1 MHLCII
7 LSAILVPCSPSLSS
21 KENENDRMAL
31 MALRDEFIGSIIP
44 SDGSPLNSWN
54 ASLHFCQWQGVTCGK
69 RHRRVTVLD
78 LVEQKLDGVL
88 STSIG
93 NLTFLRE
100 LYLTKNALHG
110 EIPKEIGK
118 LGRLQYLR
126 LGGNSFEGR
135 IPPELSNCSNLLQVQ
150 FSRNKITGI
159 VSSQFASL
167 LKLTLFSAYKTNLMG
182 EMPCFFRNIS
192 SLRSLHLAYNHF
204 HGEIRDCLRGL
215 TKLTLLSL
223 SSNDFSGTISP
234 LYNVSSSFEILE
246 IANNSF
252 TGTLAQDMD
261 IAFPK
266 LTYLTLAGN
275 SFTGT
280 IPSSLANIS
289 RLTLIQLQGN
299 YLSGRVPDNL
309 GKLENLRILNLDT
322 NNLGSEKSNDLN
334 FIDSLTNCTKLEILS
349 FNTNRFTGSLPDSIA
364 NFTSKLNWL
373 VMYENHIKGSIPE
386 GIGELSGL
394 AVADFSSNFLTG
406 TIPKSIGKLT
416 NLSILNLYVNKLQGE
431 IPSSIYNLTRLYVL
445 DLSTNSLDGII
456 PTALGNCT
464 SMQQLNISRNQL
476 SGNLPDDLFTQFQG
490 IWSCDL
496 SYNSFHGIFSS
507 EFGKLL
513 QLSFLDVSHN
523 NISGEIPAQLG
534 DLSGLESLIMA
545 RNFFQG
551 SIPASLGRLR
561 GLKRLD
567 LSNNNLSGVI
577 PKNLVEIRGLRF
589 LNLAYNHLQ
598 GEVPLFHNVTQFSFV
613 GNNELCGGI
622 PETQLLP
629 CLRPGRG
636 KTISRNVVIAITLSV
651 IAALSLFGILFIFLC
666 RHRKYKKD
674 DMNAINERYQ
684 RVTYAELFKATQ
696 GFTESN
702 LIGSGNFGDVYRG
715 IFDGNERKLIA
726 VKVLNLSKHGATKSF
741 KTECKVLRRIRHRN
755 LLRIITSCSSL
766 DHKGND
772 FKALVFDFMSNGS
785 LDNWLYFI
793 FNDGEQRE
801 TRNFLTLARRLEIAI
816 DVGCALD
823 YLHNCCETPIV
834 HCDLKPS
841 NILLDEDMVAH
852 VGDFGLAKMFQLV
865 TENLGG
871 GESLSTAIKGS
882 IGYVAPEYGM
892 GAAIS
897 PQGDIYSYGITLLE
911 LITGKRPTDDMFNN
925 EMSLRNFC
933 ERALPDHVQEIVDEC
948 LVYELREA
956 TATQRNPEE
965 FKNQWYTFLT
975 SFVEVGL
982 SCSMDSSRDRMD
994 IQSAI
999 KCLKKIKEKYD
1010 MVC

>member
-1 MHLCII
+1 
-7 LSAILVPCSPSLSS
+7 
-21 KENENDRMAL
+21 MAL
-31 MALRDEFIGSIIP
+31 MALRDEFIGSSIP

-69 RHRRVTVLD
+69 RHRRVTVLG

-100 LYLTKNALHG
+100 LYLTNNTLHG

-118 LGRLQYLR
+118 LGRLQYLH
-126 LGGNSFEGR
+126 LDGNSFEGG
-135 IPPELSNCSNLLQVQ
+135 IPTELSNCSDLRKVDL
-150 FSRNKITGI
+150 SRNSISRRVPLELG
-159 VSSQFASL
+159 SL
-167 LKLTLFSAYKTNLMG
+167 LKLTLFSAYKNNLMG

-192 SLRSLHLAYNHF
+192 SLSTLYLAYNHF
-204 HGEIRDCLRGL
+204 RGEIRDCLHGL
-215 TKLTLLSL
+215 TKLTDLSL
-223 SSNDFSGTISP
+223 SSNYFSGTITP
-234 LYNVSSSFEILE
+234 LYNVSSSFELLN

-252 TGTLAQDMD
+252 TGTLAQNMD

-266 LTYLTLAGN
+266 VFFLSLWGN

-289 RLTLIQLQGN
+289 RLTSIQLHDN
-299 YLSGRVPDNL
+299 NLSGRVPDNL
-309 GKLENLRILNLDT
+309 GKLENLRTLNLAT

-334 FIDSLTNCTKLEILS
+334 FIDSLTNCTKLEKLG
-349 FNTNRFTGSLPDSIA
+349 FYTNRFTGSLPDSVA
-364 NFTSKLNWL
+364 NFTSKLKL
-373 VMYENHIKGSIPE
+373 LIMHGNHIKGSIPE

-394 AVADFSSNFLTG
+394 AVADFSSNLLTG

-416 NLSILNLYVNKLQGE
+416 NLSILHLSVNKLQGE
-431 IPSSIYNLTRLYVL
+431 IPSSIGNLTRLYDL

-456 PTALGNCT
+456 PTTLGNCR
-464 SMQQLNISRNQL
+464 SMQLLNISRNQL

-507 EFGKLL
+507 EFGKLI

-523 NISGEIPAQLG
+523 KISGEIPAQLG
-534 DLSGLESLIMA
+534 DLSGLEYLSMA
-545 RNFFQG
+545 QNFFKG

-561 GLKRLD
+561 GLKWLD

-577 PKNLVEIRGLRF
+577 PKNLVEIRDLRF
-589 LNLAYNHLQ
+589 LNLSYNHLQ
-598 GEVPLFHNVTQFSFV
+598 GEVPLFHNVTQFSVV
-613 GNNELCGGI
+613 GNNELCGGK

-629 CLRPGRG
+629 CLRQGRG

-651 IAALSLFGILFIFLC
+651 TASLSLFGILFIFLC

-702 LIGSGNFGDVYRG
+702 LIGTGNFGDVYLG
-715 IFDGNERKLIA
+715 IFDGNDRKLLA

-772 FKALVFDFMSNGS
+772 FKALVFDFLSNGS
-785 LDNWLYFI
+785 LDNWLYF
-793 FNDGEQRE
+793 NDGEQRE
-801 TRNFLTLARRLEIAI
+801 TRKVLTLAKRLEIAI

-882 IGYVAPEYGM
+882 IGYVAPEYGL

-911 LITGKRPTDDMFNN
+911 LITGKRPTNDMFNN
-925 EMSLRNFC
+925 EMSLRTFC
-933 ERALPDHVQEIVDEC
+933 ERALPDHVHEIVDEC

-965 FKNQWYTFLT
+965 FKNQWYTLLK
-975 SFVEVGL
+975 SLVEVGL
-982 SCSMDSSRDRMD
+982 SCSMDFSRDRMD

>member
-1 MHLCII
+1 
-7 LSAILVPCSPSLSS
+7 
-21 KENENDRMAL
+21 MAL

-54 ASLHFCQWQGVTCGK
+54 ASLHFCQWQGVICGK

-100 LYLTKNALHG
+100 LYLTDNALHG
-110 EIPKEIGK
+110 KIPKEIGK
-118 LGRLQYLR
+118 LGRLQYLD
-126 LGGNSFEGR
+126 LIGNSFEGG
-135 IPPELSNCSNLLQVQ
+135 IPTELSNCSNLLQVQ
-150 FSRNKITGI
+150 FSRNKITGR
-159 VSSQFASL
+159 VPTQFASL
-167 LKLTLFSAYKTNLMG
+167 LKLTMFHAYKNNLMG
-182 EMPCFFRNIS
+182 EMPCVFRNIS
-192 SLRSLHLAYNHF
+192 SLRSLHLGFNHF
-204 HGEIRDCLRGL
+204 HGEIRDCLQGL
-215 TKLTLLSL
+215 TKLTILSL
-223 SSNDFSGTISP
+223 SLNDFSGTISP
-234 LYNVSSSFEILE
+234 LYNVSSSFEILD
-246 IANNSF
+246 IAGNSF
-252 TGTLAQDMD
+252 TGTLPQDMD

-266 LTYLTLAGN
+266 LTFLSLENN
-275 SFTGT
+275 SFIGT

-289 RLTLIQLQGN
+289 SLTLIQLGDN

-309 GKLENLRILNLDT
+309 GKLENLTILHLGT

-334 FIDSLTNCTKLEILS
+334 FIDSLTNCTKLEELS
-349 FNTNRFTGSLPDSIA
+349 FHWNRFTGSLPDSVA
-364 NFTSKLNWL
+364 NFTSKLSRL
-373 VMYENHIKGSIPE
+373 DMYGNHIKGSIPE
-386 GIGELSGL
+386 GFGELSGL
-394 AVADFSSNFLTG
+394 TVVSLSRNLLTG
-406 TIPKSIGKLT
+406 NIPKSIGKLT
-416 NLSILNLYVNKLQGE
+416 NLSKLYLSVNKLQGE
-431 IPSSIYNLTRLYVL
+431 IPSSIGNLTRLYDL

-456 PTALGNCT
+456 PITLGNCT

-507 EFGKLL
+507 EFGKLI

-523 NISGEIPAQLG
+523 KISGEIPAQLD
-534 DLSGLESLIMA
+534 DLSGMEYLSMA
-545 RNFFQG
+545 QNFFKG
-551 SIPASLGRLR
+551 SIPASLCRLR
-561 GLKRLD
+561 GLKWLD

-577 PKNLVEIRGLRF
+577 PKNLIEIRGLQF

-598 GEVPLFHNVTQFSFV
+598 GEVPLFHNVTQFLVV
-613 GNNELCGGI
+613 GNNELCGGK
-622 PETQLLP
+622 PETQLMP
-629 CLRPGRG
+629 CLPPGRG
-636 KTISRNVVIAITLSV
+636 KTISKNVVIAITLSV
-651 IAALSLFGILFIFLC
+651 TASLSLFGIFFIFLC

-702 LIGSGNFGDVYRG
+702 LIGTGNFGDVYLG
-715 IFDGNERKLIA
+715 IFDGNERELIA

-785 LDNWLYFI
+785 LDNWLYF
-793 FNDGEQRE
+793 NDGEQRE
-801 TRNFLTLARRLEIAI
+801 TRKVLTLAKRLEIAI

-852 VGDFGLAKMFQLV
+852 VSDFGLAKMFQLV

-871 GESLSTAIKGS
+871 GESLSTSIKGS

-897 PQGDIYSYGITLLE
+897 PQGDIYSYGITQLE

-933 ERALPDHVQEIVDEC
+933 ERALPDHVHEIVDEC
-948 LVYELREA
+948 LVNALLEA

-965 FKNQWYTFLT
+965 FKNQWFTFVT

-982 SCSMDSSRDRMD
+982 SCSMDSSRDRID

-1010 MVC
+1010 MVCYEV

>member
-31 MALRDEFIGSIIP
+31 MSLRDEFIGSSSIP

-54 ASLHFCQWQGVTCGK
+54 ASLHFCQWQGVICGK

-78 LVEQKLDGVL
+78 LVEQNLDGVL

-100 LYLTKNALHG
+100 LYLTNNSLRG

-118 LGRLQYLR
+118 LGRLQYL
-126 LGGNSFEGR
+126 LLSGNSFEGR
-135 IPPELSNCSNLLQVQ
+135 IPPELGNCSDLHKVYL
-150 FSRNKITGI
+150 SRNSISGR
-159 VSSQFASL
+159 VPLELGSL
-167 LKLTLFSAYKTNLMG
+167 LKLTSFHVMRNNLMG
-182 EMPCFFRNIS
+182 EMPCVFRNIS

-204 HGEIRDCLRGL
+204 RGEIRDCLQGL
-215 TKLTLLSL
+215 TNLTNLSL
-223 SSNDFSGTISP
+223 FLNDFSGTISP
-234 LYNVSSSFEILE
+234 LYNVSSSFEILD

-252 TGTLAQDMD
+252 TGTLTQDMD

-266 LTYLTLAGN
+266 LTFLNFWGN

-289 RLTLIQLQGN
+289 RLTSIQLDDN
-299 YLSGRVPDNL
+299 NLSGRVPDNL
-309 GKLENLRILNLDT
+309 GKLENLTILHLGP

-334 FIDSLTNCTKLEILS
+334 FIDSLTNCTKLEKLG
-349 FNTNRFTGSLPDSIA
+349 FETNRFTGSLPDSVA
-364 NFTSKLNWL
+364 NFTSKFKCLT
-373 VMYENHIKGSIPE
+373 MYGNHIKGSIPE
-386 GIGELSGL
+386 GFGELSGL
-394 AVADFSSNFLTG
+394 TVADFSNNLLTG

-416 NLSILNLYVNKLQGE
+416 NLSVLYLDRNKLHGG
-431 IPSSIYNLTRLYVL
+431 IPSSIGNLTRLY
-445 DLSTNSLDGII
+445 DLALSKNSLDGII
-456 PTALGNCT
+456 PTTLGNCT
-464 SMQQLNISRNQL
+464 SMQRLNISRNEL

-507 EFGKLL
+507 EFGKLI

-523 NISGEIPAQLG
+523 KISGEIPAQLG
-534 DLSGLESLIMA
+534 DLSGLEYLSMA
-545 RNFFQG
+545 KNFFKG
-551 SIPASLGRLR
+551 SIPASLSRLR
-561 GLKRLD
+561 GLQWLD
-567 LSNNNLSGVI
+567 LSNNSLSGVI
-577 PKNLVEIRGLRF
+577 PKNLVEIRDLQF
-589 LNLAYNHLQ
+589 LNLSYNHLQ
-598 GEVPLFHNVTQFSFV
+598 GEVPLFNNVTQFSVV

-629 CLRPGRG
+629 CLRLGRG

-651 IAALSLFGILFIFLC
+651 TAALSLFGILFIFLC

-702 LIGSGNFGDVYRG
+702 LIGTGNFGDVYRG

-785 LDNWLYFI
+785 LDNWLYF
-793 FNDGEQRE
+793 NDGEQRE
-801 TRNFLTLARRLEIAI
+801 TRQVLTLAKRLEIAI

-852 VGDFGLAKMFQLV
+852 VGDFGLAKMFELV
-865 TENLGG
+865 IENLGG

-925 EMSLRNFC
+925 EISLRNFC
-933 ERALPDHVQEIVDEC
+933 ERALPDHVHEIVDEC

-965 FKNQWYTFLT
+965 FETQWYTFLT
-975 SFVEVGL
+975 SLVEVGL

-994 IQSAI
+994 IQSVI

-1010 MVC
+1010 MMC

>member
-7 LSAILVPCSPSLSS
+7 LSAILVSCSPSLSS
-21 KENENDRMAL
+21 NDRMAL
-31 MALRDEFIGSIIP
+31 MAFRDEFIGSIIP

-78 LVEQKLDGVL
+78 LVKQKLDGVL
-88 STSIG
+88 TTSIG

-100 LYLTKNALHG
+100 LYLTNNTLHG

-118 LGRLQYLR
+118 LGRLQYLY
-126 LGGNSFEGR
+126 LDGNSFEGG
-135 IPPELSNCSNLLQVQ
+135 IPTELSNCSNLLQVS
-150 FSRNKITGI
+150 FSDNKITGI
-159 VSSQFASL
+159 VPSQFASL
-167 LKLTLFSAYKTNLMG
+167 LKLTLFDAYQNNLMG

-192 SLRSLHLAYNHF
+192 SLRSLYLAFNHF
-204 HGEIRDCLRGL
+204 HGEIRDCLQGL
-215 TKLTLLSL
+215 TKLTDLSL
-223 SSNDFSGTISP
+223 FSNDFSGTISP
-234 LYNVSSSFEILE
+234 LYNVSSSFERLDIGE
-246 IANNSF
+246 NSF

-266 LTYLTLAGN
+266 LTFLSLWGN
-275 SFTGT
+275 NFTGT

-289 RLTLIQLQGN
+289 RLAVIQLNDN
-299 YLSGRVPDNL
+299 YLSERVPDNL
-309 GKLENLRILNLDT
+309 GKLENLRFLLLGT

-334 FIDSLTNCTKLEILS
+334 FIDSLTNCTKLEKLS
-349 FNTNRFTGSLPDSIA
+349 FDRNRFTGSLPDSVA
-364 NFTSKLNWL
+364 NFTSKLNWF
-373 VMYENHIKGSIPE
+373 VMLGNHIKGSIPE

-394 AVADFSSNFLTG
+394 ATVSLSRNLLTG

-416 NLSILNLYVNKLQGE
+416 NLSILHLSMNKLQGE
-431 IPSSIYNLTRLYVL
+431 IPSSIGNLTRLYDL
-445 DLSTNSLDGII
+445 DLSTNSFDGII
-456 PTALGNCT
+456 PTTLGNCR
-464 SMQQLNISRNQL
+464 SMQLLNISRNQL
-476 SGNLPDDLFTQFQG
+476 SGNLPDDLFTHFQG
-490 IWSCDL
+490 IGSCDL

-507 EFGKLL
+507 EFGKLI

-523 NISGEIPAQLG
+523 KISGEIPAQLG

-545 RNFFQG
+545 QNFFKG

-561 GLKRLD
+561 VLKWLD
-567 LSNNNLSGVI
+567 LSNNSLSGVI
-577 PKNLVEIRGLRF
+577 PKNLVEIRDLQF
-589 LNLAYNHLQ
+589 LNLSYNHLQ
-598 GEVPLFHNVTQFSFV
+598 GEVPLFHNVTQFSVV
-613 GNNELCGGI
+613 GNNELCGGK

-651 IAALSLFGILFIFLC
+651 TASLSLFGILFIFLC

-702 LIGSGNFGDVYRG
+702 LIGTGNFGDVYRG
-715 IFDGNERKLIA
+715 IFDENERKLIA

-785 LDNWLYFI
+785 LDNWLYFK
-793 FNDGEQRE
+793 DGEQRE
-801 TRNFLTLARRLEIAI
+801 TRRVLTLAKRLDIAI

-852 VGDFGLAKMFQLV
+852 VGDFGLAKMFELV

-911 LITGKRPTDDMFNN
+911 LITGKRPTDDMLNN

-933 ERALPDHVQEIVDEC
+933 ERALPDHVHEIVDEC

-965 FKNQWYTFLT
+965 FKNQRYTFLT
-975 SFVEVGL
+975 SLVEVGL

>member
-31 MALRDEFIGSIIP
+31 MALREEFIDSIIP

-54 ASLHFCQWQGVTCGK
+54 ASLHFCQWQGVICGK

-78 LVEQKLDGVL
+78 LVEQQLDGVL

-100 LYLTKNALHG
+100 LYLTNNALHG

-118 LGRLQYLR
+118 LGRLQYLH
-126 LGGNSFEGR
+126 LDGNSFEGG
-135 IPPELSNCSNLLQVQ
+135 IPTELSNCSNLLQVH
-150 FSRNKITGI
+150 FSRNIITGI
-159 VSSQFASL
+159 VPSQFASL
-167 LKLTLFSAYKTNLMG
+167 LKLTLFHAHQNNLMG

-204 HGEIRDCLRGL
+204 HGEIRDCLQGL
-215 TKLTLLSL
+215 SKLTNLSL
-223 SSNDFSGTISP
+223 FSNDFSGTISP
-234 LYNVSSSFEILE
+234 LYNVSSSFEILD

-266 LTYLTLAGN
+266 LTYLSFWGN

-289 RLTLIQLQGN
+289 RLTLIQLSEN
-299 YLSGRVPDNL
+299 NLSGRVPDNL
-309 GKLENLRILNLDT
+309 GKLENLRILYLGT

-334 FIDSLTNCTKLEILS
+334 FIDSLTNCTKLEKLG
-349 FNTNRFTGSLPDSIA
+349 FNTNRFTGSLPDSVA

-373 VMYENHIKGSIPE
+373 AMYGNQIKGSIPE
-386 GIGELSGL
+386 GFGELSGL
-394 AVADFSSNFLTG
+394 ATVSLSRNLLTG

-416 NLSILNLYVNKLQGE
+416 NLSILYLSVNKLQGE
-431 IPSSIYNLTRLYVL
+431 IPSSIGNLTRLYDL

-456 PTALGNCT
+456 PTTLGNCT
-464 SMQQLNISRNQL
+464 SMQLLNISRNQL

-490 IWSCDL
+490 IRSCDL
-496 SYNSFHGIFSS
+496 SYNSFHRIFLS
-507 EFGKLL
+507 EFGKLI

-545 RNFFQG
+545 QNFFKG

-598 GEVPLFHNVTQFSFV
+598 GEVPLFHNVTQFSVV
-613 GNNELCGGI
+613 GNNELCGGN

-629 CLRPGRG
+629 CLPPGRG
-636 KTISRNVVIAITLSV
+636 KTISRIVVIAITLSV
-651 IAALSLFGILFIFLC
+651 TAPLSLFGILFIFFC

-702 LIGSGNFGDVYRG
+702 LIGTGNFGDVYRG
-715 IFDGNERKLIA
+715 IFDENERKLIA

-785 LDNWLYFI
+785 LDNWLYF
-793 FNDGEQRE
+793 NDGEQRE
-801 TRNFLTLARRLEIAI
+801 TRKVLTLAKRLEIAI

-852 VGDFGLAKMFQLV
+852 VGDFGLAKMFELV
-865 TENLGG
+865 TENPGG

-933 ERALPDHVQEIVDEC
+933 ERALPDHVHEIVDEC
-948 LVYELREA
+948 LVNELREA

-965 FKNQWYTFLT
+965 IKNQCYNTFLT

-999 KCLKKIKEKYD
+999 KCLKKLKEKYD